1 MISCVAGFLAI
12 DVDANIPDLLAD
24 VEGCDGF
31 GQVDKHVTA
40 FAFPFEVASSIILA
54 AKHEW
59 ISLGKSHL
67 HYK

>member
-12 DVDANIPDLLAD
+12 DVDADTPDQLAD

-31 GQVDKHVTA
+31 EQLYKHVTA

-59 ISLGKSHL
+59 ISLGL
-67 HYK
+67 

>member
-54 AKHEW
+54 AKHEL
-59 ISLGKSHL
+59 ISLGL
-67 HYK
+67 LE